1 MKAVD
6 TVLIQFGHN
15 DGSPVNEEASV
26 PPDKRRSRG
35 SLPGLVEAD
44 GTLRDLSRVVKDIT
58 PAVLAPAMLRKL
70 RAVKAAR
77 LPIVRGRPRLGCPL
91 AGIGKMVCIGLNYTD
106 HAEEVGMALPKEP
119 TVFIKAPS
127 AVCGPDDAT
136 IRPRGGTK
144 LDYECELAL
153 VIGKGGRGITRANAL
168 DHVWGYTIVNDV
180 TARDLQRAE
189 KQWGRAKGFDTFCP
203 LGPWIETELNPSD
216 LAITCT
222 VDGELRQAGR
232 TTQMTR
238 SVADL
243 VSYVS
248 EAMTLLPG
256 DVILT
261 GTPAGVGPIVVG
273 QQVSVGIEGIGNLTN
288 RVVARD

>member
-1 MKAVD
+1 MRIARFSIDDEVK
-6 TVLIQFGHN
+6 F
-15 DGSPVNEEASV
+15 
-26 PPDKRRSRG
+26 
-35 SLPGLVEAD
+35 GLVEGEGEQPESLEVAEIL
-44 GTLRDLSRVVKDIT
+44 GHPFGPVQVTQRRWPLSRVRLLAPVLPSKVIGIGRNYAEHAAELGNEAPGKTD
-58 PAVLAPAMLRKL
+58 PAVVFLKPSTSVIGPSDAIQYP
-70 RAVKAAR
+70 
-77 LPIVRGRPRLGCPL
+77 LGVSFDVQHE
-91 AGIGKMVCIGLNYTD
+91 A
-106 HAEEVGMALPKEP
+106 
-119 TVFIKAPS
+119 
-127 AVCGPDDAT
+127 
-136 IRPRGGTK
+136 
-144 LDYECELAL
+144 ELAV
-153 VIGKGGRGITRANAL
+153 VIGRLCRQVPVARVPEVVL
-168 DHVWGYTIVNDV
+168 GYTCANDV

-189 KQWGRAKGFDTFCP
+189 NQWGRAKGFDTFCP
-203 LGPWIETELNPSD
+203 LGPWIETELDPSD

-232 TTQMTR
+232 TAQMTR
-238 SVADL
+238 PVADL

>member
-1 MKAVD
+1 MRIARFSVD
-6 TVLIQFGHN
+6 DEVKF
-15 DGSPVNEEASV
+15 
-26 PPDKRRSRG
+26 
-35 SLPGLVEAD
+35 GLVEGEGDQPESLEVAEIL
-44 GTLRDLSRVVKDIT
+44 GHPFGPVQVTQRRWPLSRVRLLAPVLPSKVIGIGRNYAEHAAELGNEAPGKND
-58 PAVLAPAMLRKL
+58 PAVVFLKPSTSVIGPSDAIQYP
-70 RAVKAAR
+70 
-77 LPIVRGRPRLGCPL
+77 LGVSFDVQHE
-91 AGIGKMVCIGLNYTD
+91 A
-106 HAEEVGMALPKEP
+106 
-119 TVFIKAPS
+119 
-127 AVCGPDDAT
+127 
-136 IRPRGGTK
+136 
-144 LDYECELAL
+144 ELAV
-153 VIGKGGRGITRANAL
+153 VIGRMCRQVPVARVPEVVL
-168 DHVWGYTIVNDV
+168 GYTCGNDV

-189 KQWGRAKGFDTFCP
+189 NQWGRAKGFDTFCP
-203 LGPWIETELNPSD
+203 LGPWIETELDPSD

-232 TTQMTR
+232 TAQMTR
-238 SVADL
+238 PVADL